1 MPKHPTPAR
10 VELYRRVYEKFNAPV
25 SRFDC
30 GRKCAP
36 HNGGTPVCCDTE
48 HAVPILD
55 KGEFSLLTSRTD
67 LWRRYK
73 PTDAS
78 GRAVVADM
86 HVENCAAECK
96 GAAHCERENRTMAC
110 RAFPFF
116 PYITREREIVGLAY
130 YWTFED
136 RCWVISHLEIVTPDF
151 VRECLA
157 AFETIFAEDPLEF
170 DTNRDQSADMRRLF
184 TRRNRVIPLVG
195 RDGGYFVVEPRTH
208 RIRPATPDEFPRHG
222 PYKNE
227 SVLADAAD

>member
-1 MPKHPTPAR
+1 MPKHPTKAR
-10 VELYRRVYEKFNAPV
+10 IELYRRVYEKFTAPV

-55 KGEFSLLTSRTD
+55 KAEFALLTARTD

-73 PTDAS
+73 PTDAD

-96 GAAHCERENRTMAC
+96 GAAFCERENRTMAC

-116 PYITREREIVGLAY
+116 PYITREREIAGLAY
-130 YWTFED
+130 FWTFED
-136 RCWVISHLEIVTPDF
+136 RCWVISHLEVVTPDF

-157 AFETIFAEDPLEF
+157 AFEEIFAEDPLEF
-170 DTNRDQSADMRRLF
+170 DTNRDLSADMRRVF
-184 TRRNRVIPLVG
+184 SRWNRVIPLVG

-208 RIRPATPDEFPRHG
+208 RIRPATRDEFPRHG
-222 PYKNE
+222 PYRDE
-227 SVLADAAD
+227 TVLADAAD